1 MKTLYLECAM
11 GASGDMLMGALVSL
25 LDAPEEFIAEM
36 NALGVPGVQVRMEP
50 SAKCGVT
57 GTHVSV
63 TVNGEDEESRDVHG
77 HEHDEHEHHHEHEHD
92 HVHEHHHDHPHDHA
106 HDHTHA
112 SLAGIQAI
120 VDGLPVSE
128 KVRQNAMAVYR
139 RIAAAESEVHGHPVD
154 QIHFH
159 EVGAMDAVADVVGV
173 CLLMERLA
181 PEHVVVSPVSTGF
194 GQVRCAHG
202 ILPVPAPAT
211 ALLLRGVPCRPGNVE
226 GELCTPTGA
235 ALLAHFADEFGPAPT
250 MAAEKIGY
258 GMGKKDFP
266 AANCLRAFWGE
277 SARVLPRVAELK
289 CNLDDMTPEAIG
301 FAVGALLDAGALDAF
316 TESIYMKKNRPAV
329 LLTCLC
335 AEADAEKFARLMLA
349 HTTTLGVRKSVQE
362 RYTLVSHTETARTP
376 WGEVRMKR
384 SEGFGL
390 SKCKPEYD
398 DAAAIARENR
408 IPLAEVLRQIS
419 EE

>member
-25 LDAPEEFIAEM
+25 LDEPEEFIAEM

-77 HEHDEHEHHHEHEHD
+77 HEHEHHGHEHEHD

-128 KVRQNAMAVYR
+128 KIRQNAMAVYR
-139 RIAAAESEVHGHPVD
+139 RIAAAESEVHGRPVE

-181 PEHVVVSPVSTGF
+181 PTSW
-194 GQVRCAHG
+194 
-202 ILPVPAPAT
+202 
-211 ALLLRGVPCRPGNVE
+211 
-226 GELCTPTGA
+226 
-235 ALLAHFADEFGPAPT
+235 
-250 MAAEKIGY
+250 K
-258 GMGKKDFP
+258 
-266 AANCLRAFWGE
+266 
-277 SARVLPRVAELK
+277 
-289 CNLDDMTPEAIG
+289 
-301 FAVGALLDAGALDAF
+301 
-316 TESIYMKKNRPAV
+316 
-329 LLTCLC
+329 
-335 AEADAEKFARLMLA
+335 
-349 HTTTLGVRKSVQE
+349 
-362 RYTLVSHTETARTP
+362 
-376 WGEVRMKR
+376 
-384 SEGFGL
+384 
-390 SKCKPEYD
+390 
-398 DAAAIARENR
+398 
-408 IPLAEVLRQIS
+408 
-419 EE
+419 